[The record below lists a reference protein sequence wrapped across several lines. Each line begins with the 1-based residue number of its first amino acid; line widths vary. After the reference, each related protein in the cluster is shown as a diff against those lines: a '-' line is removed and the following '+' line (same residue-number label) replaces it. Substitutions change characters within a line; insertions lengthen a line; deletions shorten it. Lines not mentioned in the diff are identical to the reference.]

1 MGLKYVVKKR
11 VFGFDKT
18 RTEKYVA
25 QHFITNT
32 MNFKQLCNEVSK
44 LGLIPE
50 GTVKH
55 VLDGMIDALVINLNK
70 GISIQLGDFGCF
82 RPGINCKSQDTAE
95 AVDASTIQRVKI
107 IFTPG
112 YKFKEMLKNISIQ
125 KLEEDAD
132 SSGTGSGS
140 EEEGGSDNDGE
151 SPDPI
156 V

>member
-18 RTEKYVA
+18 KTEKYVA

-95 AVDASTIQRVKI
+95 EVDSSTIQRVKI

-112 YKFKEMLKNISIQ
+112 YKFKEMLREISIQ
-125 KLEEDAD
+125 KLEED
-132 SSGTGSGS
+132 
-140 EEEGGSDNDGE
+140 DN
-151 SPDPI
+151 I
-156 V
+156 TQIKTTQHLC